1 MVARNASHGMVKMD
15 KPSCDNCGTET
26 QWYGWTHG
34 WLCSACDAADLQE
47 EAEDEAVEQQKEKN
61 PSPQAKT

>member
-1 MVARNASHGMVKMD
+1 MD
-15 KPSCDNCGTET
+15 KPRCNDCGTET

-34 WLCSACDAADLQE
+34 WLCSACDAEDLKE
-47 EAEDEAVEQQKEKN
+47 EAEDEAVEQQNDKN